1 MFQVLMNII
10 LFCRVLSVDFSD
22 VVKVKRTY
30 KEVPSTNMFNGN
42 SNGFSSKNN
51 VTKNYNYS
59 IFDEVEEEKKD
70 RIDWFLFS
78 FYYFIVFLLHV
89 YLLFLTEFY
98 IKDIDI
104 FIIPT
109 YRNLSSYLQIFTA
122 SYILTLSKGNK

>member
-1 MFQVLMNII
+1 MNII

-70 RIDWFLFS
+70 RID
-78 FYYFIVFLLHV
+78 
-89 YLLFLTEFY
+89 
-98 IKDIDI
+98 
-104 FIIPT
+104 
-109 YRNLSSYLQIFTA
+109 
-122 SYILTLSKGNK
+122 